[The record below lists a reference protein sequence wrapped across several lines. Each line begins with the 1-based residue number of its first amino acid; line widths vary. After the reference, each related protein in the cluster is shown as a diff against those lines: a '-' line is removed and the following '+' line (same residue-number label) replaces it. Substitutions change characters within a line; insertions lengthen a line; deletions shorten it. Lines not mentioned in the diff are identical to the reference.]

1 MVITNMLF
9 TLKKDVYKS
18 TKLSLDFNCQGRSFI
33 TIYLFYTHNIHK
45 TKHVLLQLLFPAK
58 VTSVT
63 PINSWLAL
71 ALIKVRKQP
80 ANTIRLQG
88 NSLL

>member
-45 TKHVLLQLLFPAK
+45 TKHVLLLLAK
-58 VTSVT
+58 VTPVT